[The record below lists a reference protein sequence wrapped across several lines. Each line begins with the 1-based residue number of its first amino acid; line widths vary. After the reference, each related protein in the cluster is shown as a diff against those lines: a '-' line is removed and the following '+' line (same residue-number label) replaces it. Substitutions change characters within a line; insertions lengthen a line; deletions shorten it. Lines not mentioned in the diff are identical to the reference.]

1 MAGRDD
7 KREARARFL
16 LGKLLAEVYSD
27 ECAAELLGE
36 AVELD
41 PSLVAA
47 RVELGFVLVRVED
60 YTGMVEA
67 FREAI
72 HIAPVEA
79 RSAAVWEPDEMEQ
92 LWGILR
98 PGIPRTALPRTSPG
112 QGMPA
117 EFREAGRLTR
127 EGGEHVGAGRD
138 GEAVDALAGALR
150 LDPTSTFAVA
160 MLAFTC
166 LLMSAHREAEGA
178 VVKAEEVLREVA
190 PGLAGLLFAT

>member
-1 MAGRDD
+1 MAVRDD
-7 KREARARFL
+7 KREARARLL
-16 LGKLLAEVYSD
+16 LGKLLAEVYSN
-27 ECAAELLGE
+27 ECAAEMLGE
-36 AVELD
+36 AIELD
-41 PSLVAA
+41 PGLVTA

-67 FREAI
+67 FRDAI
-72 HIAPVEA
+72 RIDAVEA
-79 RSAAVWEPDEMEQ
+79 RSAAVFEPDEMEP

-98 PGIPRTALPRTSPG
+98 PETPRTALPRTSTG
-112 QGMPA
+112 RGMPA

-138 GEAVDALAGALR
+138 GAAVDALVGALR

-160 MLAFTC
+160 MLALTC
-166 LLMSAHREAEGA
+166 LLLSAQREAEGA
-178 VVKAEEVLREVA
+178 VVKAEEVLRMVA

>member
-7 KREARARFL
+7 KREARARLL
-16 LGKLLAEVYSD
+16 LGKLLAEIYSD

-41 PSLVAA
+41 PGLVAA
-47 RVELGFVLVRVED
+47 RVELGFILVRVED

-67 FREAI
+67 FRDAI
-72 HIAPVEA
+72 RIDPVEA

-98 PGIPRTALPRTSPG
+98 PGTPRTAHPRTSPG

-127 EGGEHVGAGRD
+127 EGGGHVGAGRD
-138 GEAVDALAGALR
+138 GAAVDALAGALR

-160 MLAFTC
+160 MLAYTC
-166 LLMSAHREAEGA
+166 LLIMATEEAGDA
-178 VVKAEEVLREVA
+178 MAKSEEVLREVA
-190 PGLAGLLFAT
+190 PSLAKILFNS